1 MAANAVRA
9 NCMFVCFQAEKEN
22 PGLTQDIVLKIVEK
36 KNLKVDFNE
45 ALLRMAED
53 DVEGRMLFEYAKR
66 GGGRGDR

>member
-1 MAANAVRA
+1 MLP
-9 NCMFVCFQAEKEN
+9 MFVCFQAEKEN

-53 DVEGRMLFEYAKR
+53 DVEKKR